1 MLSQQ
6 KNLDNTR
13 LQAVVAAQA
22 QLAQAQQMLQMAMA
36 AWRAVEKELVQAIE
50 DEELPRQFAAR
61 LEDGRLLTVE
71 YANFKLTVKVFE
83 EEINRGH

>member
-6 KNLDNTR
+6 KNPDNTH

-22 QLAQAQQMLQMAMA
+22 QMAQAQQMLQMAMA
-36 AWRAVEKELVQAIE
+36 AWSAVEKELVQAIE

>member
-6 KNLDNTR
+6 KNLDNTH

-22 QLAQAQQMLQMAMA
+22 QMAQAQQMLQMAMA
-36 AWRAVEKELVQAIE
+36 AWSAVEKELVQAIE
-50 DEELPRQFAAR
+50 DEELPSQFAAR

-71 YANFKLTVKVFE
+71 YVNFKLTVKVFE